1 MLYPA
6 KKEHTM
12 KNILIVSL
20 LSIGF
25 LVACS
30 PVTVEKTPNK
40 EPSSQSD
47 EESSPVVGQV
57 VLDSLKDLSNSNKES
72 EKETVSEEPKVEVPV
87 VEEPTK
93 EVILDDTHSIKAL
106 KTCNDLVST
115 ITKNQPKIEKP
126 FGIQSTYQKL
136 PNNESKVTVGFEAF
150 DVKSK
155 RVSYLGYCT
164 FDSENNL
171 LSFSADPIKE

>member
-1 MLYPA
+1 
-6 KKEHTM
+6 M
-12 KNILIVSL
+12 KNILISSL
-20 LSIGF
+20 LCVGF
-25 LVACS
+25 LVGCS
-30 PVTVEKTPNK
+30 PVTTEKTSTEGPLTQSEEN
-40 EPSSQSD
+40 PSPS
-47 EESSPVVGQV
+47 VGQV
-57 VLDSLKDLSNSNKES
+57 ISDSLENFSNSNKES

-93 EVILDDTHSIKAL
+93 EIILDDTHSIKAL

-115 ITKNQPKIEKP
+115 ITKNQPKVEKP

-136 PNNESKVTVGFEAF
+136 PNDESKVTVGFEAF

-171 LSFSADPIKE
+171 LSFSADPVKE

>member
-1 MLYPA
+1 
-6 KKEHTM
+6 M
-12 KNILIVSL
+12 KNILMGSL
-20 LSIGF
+20 LSMGF

-30 PVTVEKTPNK
+30 PVTVEKIPNE
-40 EPSSQSD
+40 EPTSQSD
-47 EESSPVVGQV
+47 EKPSPSVGQV
-57 VLDSLKDLSNSNKES
+57 VSDSLENLSNSNKES
-72 EKETVSEEPKVEVPV
+72 EKETASEEPKVEVPV

-93 EVILDDTHSIKAL
+93 EIILDDIHSVKAL
-106 KTCNDLVST
+106 KTCNDLVAT
-115 ITKNQPKIEKP
+115 ITKNQPKVEKP